1 MVWEGDT
8 GAIALLTEAAVKAK
22 DKLPAATWVGLIFP
36 KREIAGWGGWGEKGW
51 CSSSRRRESAV
62 DLSMMG

>member
-22 DKLPAATWVGLIFP
+22 DKLPAATWVGLIF
-36 KREIAGWGGWGEKGW
+36 
-51 CSSSRRRESAV
+51 SQT
-62 DLSMMG
+62 